1 MLERIVTSTLK
12 HRALVVV
19 VLVFILGIGIYS
31 LLNLHI
37 DAFPDVTN
45 IQVEIVS
52 RAPGLSPLEIE
63 KFVTYPVEMT
73 MRGLPGLQQVRSVV
87 KFGISVVTL
96 VFKDE
101 VDIYFARQQVFQK
114 LVEAEKGMPP
124 GVETEMGPVATAM
137 GEIYHYT
144 LEGTSSTEKTQEKQ
158 YLTELRTLQDWI
170 VAPLLKNV
178 AGVTE
183 VNSFGGYI
191 KQYQVEVNPASL
203 LKYGLTISD
212 VYEALEKNNEN
223 VGGSVIERKF
233 EQSIIRG
240 IGMIRSQADI
250 GSIALEAEQ
259 GMPILIKDVARITV
273 EQTLRQ
279 GAALKNGREAVG
291 GIVMMLRG
299 ENTLDVI
306 RGIREKVAEINHS
319 NILPPGI
326 KIVPYY
332 QRSEIIKNSIRTVTT
347 ALLEGALLVLIILFL
362 FLKNIRGALIVIFA
376 LPLAL
381 LLTFTVMKNTG
392 LDANLM
398 SLGGLAISIG
408 MIIDATIIQVENV
421 HRRLSEKSSSEKDS
435 SESRTAIVLKAVL
448 EVRKPSIF
456 GELIIALTFIP
467 IVSLQ
472 GMEGKMFTPLAFT
485 VAVALLSSLLLSIF
499 VIPVLCSFFLKANQG
514 DSFRENR
521 PPGPPAKAFDYS
533 HSSPGGARF
542 LGKWQEKESL
552 LLRGA
557 KKVYLPALAWS
568 MKNKWA
574 VIGAAVFLLLVTF
587 IIIPRLGTE
596 FIPIMDEGAFD
607 MDVQMLPGITLDR
620 ALEINK
626 QVHHTL
632 LANPELDTVI
642 SRTGQM
648 GIALE
653 GKGVDMTGYTG
664 SYQPKKQRR
673 ERHTGPEIVDSLRTK
688 LDEIPGITY
697 GFSQPIQCRIDELVA
712 GTRAQLIIKLFGEE
726 MEILK
731 HKAGEIAAVLAD
743 IKGTTDMIVERT
755 TGQSYID
762 IQVDRARIA
771 RFGLSVN
778 DVLQVVE
785 IAVGGKVATQIY
797 EGSRFFD
804 CMVRFP
810 REERDSIQKLGNII
824 IRGRQGEMLHLEQL
838 AAVES
843 VEGPVQISRENG
855 QRRIGIELNIRDRD
869 IGSFVAEARRKIA
882 SQVRIPSGYYLSWG
896 GQFENQQ
903 RAMRRLLFIAPVVV
917 GLILLLL
924 FLTFGVLRL
933 GILVLFN
940 LPFAM
945 IGGVIALYF
954 SGLYLSVPASVGFIV
969 LFGVAV
975 LNGLVLVSYIAQLRQ
990 EGQNLHDAIFSLIP
1004 MLFATGPGS
1013 EIQKPLAV
1021 VVVGGLITSTLLT
1034 LLLLPTLYGWLEG
1047 AKDTPKNFY
1056 QKF

>member
-1 MLERIVTSTLK
+1 MLERIISASLK
-12 HRALVVV
+12 HRALIV
-19 VLVFILGIGIYS
+19 VLLVLIVGTGIYS
-31 LLNLHI
+31 LLNLHM

-63 KFVTYPVEMT
+63 KFVTYPIEMT
-73 MRGLPGLQQVRSVV
+73 MRGLPGLVQMRSVV

-96 VFKDE
+96 VFQDD

-114 LVEAEKGMPP
+114 LVEAEKGLPP

-137 GEIYHYT
+137 GELYHYT
-144 LEGTSSTEKTQEKQ
+144 LEGNRPTDEEGEKQ
-158 YLTELRTLQDWI
+158 YLAELRTLQDWL
-170 VAPLLKNV
+170 VAPMLKNV
-178 AGVTE
+178 PGVTE
-183 VNSFGGYI
+183 VNAFGGYI
-191 KQYQVEVNPASL
+191 KQFQVLVDPAKL
-203 LKYGLTISD
+203 MKYGISIPE
-212 VYEALEKNNEN
+212 VYETLQKNNEN
-223 VGGSVIERKF
+223 VGGSVIEKDF

-240 IGMIRSQADI
+240 IGLIGSAEDI
-250 GSIALEAEQ
+250 GNIVLKAEQ
-259 GMPILIKDVARITV
+259 GTPVLVKDVAAISIG
-273 EQTLRQ
+273 QNLRQ
-279 GAALKNGREAVG
+279 GAALKNGKEAVG

-306 RGIREKVAEINHS
+306 GNVREKVREINDS
-319 NILPPGI
+319 NMLPSGI

-332 QRSEIIKNSIRTVTT
+332 QRSDIIKNSIGTVTT
-347 ALLEGALLVLIILFL
+347 ALIEGALLVLLILFL
-362 FLKNIRGALIVIFA
+362 FLRQIRGAFIVILA
-376 LPLAL
+376 LPLSL
-381 LLTFTVMKNTG
+381 LLTFTVMKNAG

-421 HRRLSEKSSSEKDS
+421 QRRLSEKNSGEHKLA
-435 SESRTAIVLKAVL
+435 TVLKAVL

-467 IVSLQ
+467 IISLQ

-485 VAVALLSSLLLSIF
+485 VAIALLSSLLLSIF
-499 VIPVLCSFFLKANQG
+499 VIPVLCSFFLEA
-514 DSFRENR
+514 
-521 PPGPPAKAFDYS
+521 GP
-533 HSSPGGARF
+533 
-542 LGKWQEKESL
+542 EKESR
-552 LLRGA
+552 LLRTA
-557 KKVYLPALAWS
+557 KKIYLPALTWS
-568 MKNKWA
+568 MKNKWFI
-574 VIGAAVFLLLVTF
+574 IGGASILLIITF
-587 IIIPRLGTE
+587 ILVPRLGTE

-620 ALEINK
+620 ALETNK
-626 QVHHTL
+626 QIHHIL
-632 LANPELDTVI
+632 LSSPEMDTVV
-642 SRTGQM
+642 SRTGQS

-664 SYQPKKQRR
+664 SFKPRDQWRGNR
-673 ERHTGPEIVDSLRTK
+673 SSEEIIDSLREK
-688 LDEIPGITY
+688 LDEIPGLAY

-712 GTRAQLIIKLFGEE
+712 GTRAQLIIKIFGED
-726 MEILK
+726 MEVLK
-731 HKAGEIAAVLAD
+731 HKAAEIAAILSGVR
-743 IKGTTDMIVERT
+743 GTTDLIVERT

-762 IQVDRARIA
+762 IQVDRGRIA

-778 DVLQVVE
+778 DVLSVIE
-785 IAVGGKVATQIY
+785 IAVGGKVSTQIY

-804 CMVRFP
+804 CVVRFP
-810 REERDSIQKLGNII
+810 EAERNSIAKLGNII
-824 IRGRQGEMLHLEQL
+824 IRGKQGEMLPLNQL
-838 AAVES
+838 AAIEN

-855 QRRIGIELNIRDRD
+855 QRRIGIEMNIKDRD
-869 IGSFVAEARRKIA
+869 IGSFVTEAKKKITDR
-882 SQVRIPSGYYLSWG
+882 VRLPGGYYLSWG

-903 RAMRRLLFIAPVVV
+903 RAMKRLLIIAPVVV

-933 GILVLFN
+933 GFLVLFN
-940 LPFAM
+940 LPFAL
-945 IGGVIALYF
+945 IGGVFALYI

-990 EGQNLHDAIFSLIP
+990 EGMNLHDSIFNACRVRLRPVLMTASIAIFSLIP
-1004 MLFATGPGS
+1004 MIFATGPGS

-1047 AKDTPKNFY
+1047 KKTGPSR
-1056 QKF
+1056 

>member
-1 MLERIVTSTLK
+1 MLERIISASLK
-12 HRALVVV
+12 HRALIV
-19 VLVFILGIGIYS
+19 VLLVLIVGTGIYS
-31 LLNLHI
+31 LLNLHM

-63 KFVTYPVEMT
+63 KFVTYPIEMT
-73 MRGLPGLQQVRSVV
+73 MRGLPGLVQMRSVV

-96 VFKDE
+96 VFQDD

-114 LVEAEKGMPP
+114 LVEAEKGLPP

-137 GEIYHYT
+137 GELYHYT
-144 LEGTSSTEKTQEKQ
+144 LEGNRPTDEEGEKQ
-158 YLTELRTLQDWI
+158 YLAELRTLQDWL
-170 VAPLLKNV
+170 VAPMLKNV
-178 AGVTE
+178 PGVTE
-183 VNSFGGYI
+183 VNAFGGYI
-191 KQYQVEVNPASL
+191 KQFQVLVDPAKL
-203 LKYGLTISD
+203 MKYGISIPD
-212 VYEALEKNNEN
+212 VYETLQKNNEN
-223 VGGSVIERKF
+223 VGGSVIEKDF

-240 IGMIRSQADI
+240 IGLIGSAEDI
-250 GSIALEAEQ
+250 GNIVVKAEQ
-259 GMPILIKDVARITV
+259 GTPVLVKDVAAISIG
-273 EQTLRQ
+273 QNLRQ
-279 GAALKNGREAVG
+279 GAALKNGKEAVG

-306 RGIREKVAEINHS
+306 HNVQEKVREINDS
-319 NILPPGI
+319 NMLPSGI

-332 QRSEIIKNSIRTVTT
+332 QRSDIIKNSIGTVTT
-347 ALLEGALLVLIILFL
+347 ALIEGALLVLLILFL
-362 FLKNIRGALIVIFA
+362 FLRQIRGAFIVILA
-376 LPLAL
+376 LPLSL
-381 LLTFTVMKNTG
+381 LLTFTVMKNAG

-421 HRRLSEKSSSEKDS
+421 QRRLSEKNSGEHKL
-435 SESRTAIVLKAVL
+435 AAVLKAVL

-467 IVSLQ
+467 IISLQ

-485 VAVALLSSLLLSIF
+485 VAIALLSSLLLSIF
-499 VIPVLCSFFLKANQG
+499 VIPVLCSFFLEA
-514 DSFRENR
+514 
-521 PPGPPAKAFDYS
+521 GP
-533 HSSPGGARF
+533 
-542 LGKWQEKESL
+542 EKESW
-552 LLRGA
+552 LLRTA
-557 KKVYLPALAWS
+557 KKIYLPALTWS
-568 MKNKWA
+568 MKNKWFI
-574 VIGAAVFLLLVTF
+574 IGGASILLIITF
-587 IIIPRLGTE
+587 ILVPRLGTE

-620 ALEINK
+620 ALETNK
-626 QVHHTL
+626 QIHHIL
-632 LANPELDTVI
+632 LSSPEMDTVV
-642 SRTGQM
+642 SRTGQS

-664 SYQPKKQRR
+664 SFKPRDQWQGNRSS
-673 ERHTGPEIVDSLRTK
+673 EEIIDSLREK
-688 LDEIPGITY
+688 LDEIPGLAY

-712 GTRAQLIIKLFGEE
+712 GTRAQLIIKIFGED
-726 MEILK
+726 MEVLK
-731 HKAGEIAAVLAD
+731 HKAAEIAAILSGVR
-743 IKGTTDMIVERT
+743 GTTDLIVERT

-762 IQVDRARIA
+762 IQVDRGRIA

-778 DVLQVVE
+778 DVLSVIE
-785 IAVGGKVATQIY
+785 IAVGGKVSTQIY

-804 CMVRFP
+804 CVVRFP
-810 REERDSIQKLGNII
+810 EAERNSIAKLGNII
-824 IRGRQGEMLHLEQL
+824 IRGKQGEMLPLNQL
-838 AAVES
+838 AAIEN

-855 QRRIGIELNIRDRD
+855 QRRIGIEMNIKDRD
-869 IGSFVAEARRKIA
+869 IGSFVTEAKKKITDR
-882 SQVRIPSGYYLSWG
+882 VRLPGGYYLSWG

-903 RAMRRLLFIAPVVV
+903 RAMKRLLIIAPVVV

-924 FLTFGVLRL
+924 FLTFGALRL
-933 GILVLFN
+933 GFLVLFN
-940 LPFAM
+940 LPFAL
-945 IGGVIALYF
+945 IGGVFALYI

-990 EGQNLHDAIFSLIP
+990 EGMNLHDSIYNACRVRLRPVLMTASIAIFSLIP
-1004 MLFATGPGS
+1004 MIFATGPGS

-1047 AKDTPKNFY
+1047 KKTGPSR
-1056 QKF
+1056 

>member
-1 MLERIVTSTLK
+1 MLERIISASLK
-12 HRALVVV
+12 RRALIV
-19 VLVFILGIGIYS
+19 VLLVLIVGVGIYS
-31 LLNLHI
+31 LLNLHM

-63 KFVTYPVEMT
+63 KFVTYPIEMT
-73 MRGLPGLQQVRSVV
+73 MRGLPGLVQMRSVV

-96 VFKDE
+96 VFQDD

-114 LVEAEKGMPP
+114 LVEAEKGLPQ

-137 GEIYHYT
+137 GELYHYT
-144 LEGTSSTEKTQEKQ
+144 LEGNRPTDEEGEKQ
-158 YLTELRTLQDWI
+158 YLAELRTVQDWLA
-170 VAPLLKNV
+170 APMLKNV
-178 AGVTE
+178 PGVTE
-183 VNSFGGYI
+183 VNAFGGYI
-191 KQYQVEVNPASL
+191 KQFQVLVDPAKL
-203 LKYGLTISD
+203 IKYGISIPD
-212 VYEALEKNNEN
+212 VYETLQKNNEN
-223 VGGSVIERKF
+223 VGGSVIEKDF

-240 IGMIRSQADI
+240 IGLIGSAEDI
-250 GSIALEAEQ
+250 GNIVLKAEH
-259 GMPILIKDVARITV
+259 GTPVLVKDVAAISIG
-273 EQTLRQ
+273 QNLRQ
-279 GAALKNGREAVG
+279 GAALKNGKEAVG

-299 ENTLDVI
+299 ENTLEVI
-306 RGIREKVAEINHS
+306 HNVQEKVREINDS
-319 NILPPGI
+319 NMLPAGI

-332 QRSEIIKNSIRTVTT
+332 QRSEIIKNSIGTVTT
-347 ALLEGALLVLIILFL
+347 ALIEGALLVLLILFL
-362 FLKNIRGALIVIFA
+362 FLRQIRGAFIVILA
-376 LPLAL
+376 LPLSL
-381 LLTFTVMKNTG
+381 LLTFTVMKNAG

-421 HRRLSEKSSSEKDS
+421 QRRLSEKNSGQHKLA
-435 SESRTAIVLKAVL
+435 TVLKAVL

-467 IVSLQ
+467 IISLQ

-485 VAVALLSSLLLSIF
+485 VAIALLSSLLLSIF
-499 VIPVLCSFFLKANQG
+499 VIPVLCSFFLNA
-514 DSFRENR
+514 
-521 PPGPPAKAFDYS
+521 GP
-533 HSSPGGARF
+533 
-542 LGKWQEKESL
+542 EKESL
-552 LLRGA
+552 LLRAA
-557 KKVYLPALAWS
+557 KKVYLPALTWS
-568 MKNKWA
+568 MKNKWFI
-574 VIGAAVFLLLVTF
+574 IGGASILLIITFLLV
-587 IIIPRLGTE
+587 PRLGTE

-620 ALEINK
+620 ALETNK
-626 QVHHTL
+626 QIHHIL
-632 LANPELDTVI
+632 LSSPQLDTVV
-642 SRTGQM
+642 SRTGQS

-664 SYQPKKQRR
+664 SFIPRNQWQGNRTS
-673 ERHTGPEIVDSLRTK
+673 EEIIDSLREK
-688 LDEIPGITY
+688 LDEIPGLAY

-712 GTRAQLIIKLFGEE
+712 GTRAQLIIKIFGED
-726 MEILK
+726 MEVMK
-731 HKAGEIAAVLAD
+731 HKAAEIATILAGVR
-743 IKGTTDMIVERT
+743 GTTDLIVERT

-778 DVLQVVE
+778 DVLSVIE
-785 IAVGGKVATQIY
+785 IAVGGKVSTQIY

-804 CMVRFP
+804 CVVRFP
-810 REERDSIQKLGNII
+810 EAERNSIAKLGNII
-824 IRGRQGEMLHLEQL
+824 IRGKQGEMLPLNQL
-838 AAVES
+838 AAIEN

-855 QRRIGIELNIRDRD
+855 QRRIGVEMNIKDRD
-869 IGSFVAEARRKIA
+869 IGSFVTEAKKKITDR
-882 SQVRIPSGYYLSWG
+882 VRLPGGYYLSWG

-903 RAMRRLLFIAPVVV
+903 RAMKRLLIIAPVVV

-933 GILVLFN
+933 GFLVLFN
-940 LPFAM
+940 LPFAL
-945 IGGVIALYF
+945 IGGVFALYI

-990 EGQNLHDAIFSLIP
+990 EGMNLHDSIYNACRVRLRPVLMTASIAIFSLIP
-1004 MLFATGPGS
+1004 MIFATGPGS

-1047 AKDTPKNFY
+1047 AKVKIGPLSP
-1056 QKF
+1056 